1 MEFQIDQA
9 VFLDMLNLAQTVAE
23 RRSSMPVLSHVLLD
37 AQDGGNVSCSATDM
51 ILALTRRAD
60 ADVRQ
65 AGGLVLAAKTLCD
78 MVRTLPP
85 GPVHV
90 QALDNHWA
98 KITSGRSEF
107 KLTGMAPADFPELP
121 EAGDLQGTTMSAAAL
136 ADMIARTAF
145 AISTDEMRT
154 NLNGALFES
163 DGSTVT
169 MVATDGHRL
178 TKFTAPMA
186 GPTLERS
193 IVIPRKGILEL
204 RRVLDASDDEIELGV
219 QGSHLFARTPAL
231 TLAIKLNDVAF
242 PPHDRVIPRAYQRR
256 VVAEREPLL
265 SALNQAAVM
274 APEKTST
281 VRLHIEP
288 GSLELAADNPVLGQ
302 AHQQL
307 EIEYDGDP
315 LTAGFNARY
324 LIDMLRVIQTDKV
337 ALEFQGELDP
347 CVIRPEG
354 GPDYLGVVMPMRI

>member
-9 VFLDMLNLAQTVAE
+9 AFLNMLSLAQTVAE
-23 RRSSMPVLSHVLLD
+23 RRSSMPVLSHVRLD
-37 AQDGGNVSCSATDM
+37 ARDDGTVSCSATDM
-51 ILALTRRAD
+51 ILALTHTAQ
-60 ADVRQ
+60 ADVQQ
-65 AGGLVLAAKTLCD
+65 AGGLVLAAKTLHD
-78 MVRTLPP
+78 MVRTLPA
-85 GPVHV
+85 GPVQV

-121 EAGDLQGTTMSAAAL
+121 SDQGLDATAVSAATL
-136 ADMIARTAF
+136 LDMIARTAF
-145 AISTDEMRT
+145 SISTDEMRT

-163 DGSTVT
+163 DGKQIT
-169 MVATDGHRL
+169 MVSTDGHRL
-178 TKFTAPMA
+178 TKFTVALA
-186 GPTLERS
+186 GPALERS

-204 RRVLDASDDEIELGV
+204 RKVLDMAEDDVELGV
-219 QGSHLFARTPAL
+219 QGSHLFARTAQT
-231 TLAIKLNDVAF
+231 TLAVKLNDVAF
-242 PPHDRVIPRAYQRR
+242 PPYDRVIPRAYQRR

-265 SALNQAAVM
+265 GALNQAAVM

-281 VRLHIEP
+281 VRVQVAP
-288 GSLELAADNPVLGQ
+288 GTLELAADNPELGQ
-302 AHQQL
+302 AHQQI
-307 EIEYDGDP
+307 EVEYDGEE

-324 LIDMLRVIQTDKV
+324 LIDVLKAIHTPKV